1 MAISPLRVRVCQSG
15 SGGDQGVRRQTS
27 DEGRHALTRK

>member
-1 MAISPLRVRVCQSG
+1 MAISLRVRVCQSG
-15 SGGDQGVRRQTS
+15 SGGDQGVRQTS